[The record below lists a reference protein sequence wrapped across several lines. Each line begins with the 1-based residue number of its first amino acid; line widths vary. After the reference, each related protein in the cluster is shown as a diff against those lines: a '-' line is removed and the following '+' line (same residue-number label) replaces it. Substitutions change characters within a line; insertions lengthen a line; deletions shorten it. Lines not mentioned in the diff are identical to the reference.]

1 MLPEERV
8 RYWNGYMLF
17 YRESNFNL
25 NKLKQNQF
33 EVKTTN
39 SMKRKKDILTSES

>member
-17 YRESNFNL
+17 YREANFNL
-25 NKLKQNQF
+25 NQLKQKQF
-33 EVKTTN
+33 ENKATN
-39 SMKRKKDILTSES
+39 SLKRKKDILTSEA